1 MILTLATCIFGALR
15 SVSCCPQQ
23 PTPVTEG
30 TPFPA
35 PNPGPGPVPM
45 CALEHLPFH
54 LHPTPAGPGITIA
67 PVSTR
72 EVRAARW
79 RSGAVVA
86 EAAGELWG
94 PEGDAANT
102 WDSDCSTVAMSASDD
117 CDTQGR
123 PDSGSGDSASTD
135 LTGDQEEEEDTV
147 GSVDRRPGSGSGED
161 RTWCGLQSPLSQ
173 GTLPSPGSTGTLSM
187 GASPWGFK
195 LHNFGQGGT
204 GTSVAYGGDAGE
216 GKGGGTCPTHV
227 CVCGCVSDCVSGGVC
242 GCTCGC
248 VSGCVRVGC
257 LRVHRRAPRTL

>member
-1 MILTLATCIFGALR
+1 
-15 SVSCCPQQ
+15 
-23 PTPVTEG
+23 
-30 TPFPA
+30 
-35 PNPGPGPVPM
+35 M

-67 PVSTR
+67 PTSTR
-72 EVRAARW
+72 EARAARW

-117 CDTQGR
+117 CDTKGR
-123 PDSGSGDSASTD
+123 PDSGSGDSVSTG
-135 LTGDQEEEEDTV
+135 LTGVEEEEEDTV
-147 GSVDRRPGSGSGED
+147 GSAGGRPGSGSGED
-161 RTWCGLQSPLSQ
+161 RAWCGLQSPLSQ

-204 GTSVAYGGDAGE
+204 GTSVAYGGDAGDTTE
-216 GKGGGTCPTHV
+216 SSYPEIRSPEADVRSILPFVGMPTV
-227 CVCGCVSDCVSGGVC
+227 AEEETGQWDFDVSS
-242 GCTCGC
+242 
-248 VSGCVRVGC
+248 VG
-257 LRVHRRAPRTL
+257 RW